1 VEVGEPLLQGAE
13 RECREETGYR
23 FAASSTVP
31 VHVQE
36 ACFSGPSGYRH
47 AVAFVFQGSVVGD
60 PDAGWTQDRDEIMD
74 IAWVDPRELSAG
86 TTQRLHWPA
95 LQKSGLV

>member
-1 VEVGEPLLQGAE
+1 MDAVRQGP
-13 RECREETGYR
+13 T
-23 FAASSTVP
+23 
-31 VHVQE
+31 
-36 ACFSGPSGYRH
+36 GYRH

-60 PDAGWTQDRDEIMD
+60 LDAGWTQDGDEIMD
-74 IAWVDPRELSAG
+74 IAWVDPKELSAG